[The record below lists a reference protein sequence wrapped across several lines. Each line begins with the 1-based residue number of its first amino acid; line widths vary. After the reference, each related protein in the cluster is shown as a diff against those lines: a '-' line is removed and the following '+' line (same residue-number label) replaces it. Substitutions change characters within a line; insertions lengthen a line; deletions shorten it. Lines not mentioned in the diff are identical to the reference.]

1 MFPKRIRSMRR
12 RRPRPPIAGIALPGG
27 LIVLILLSLQQALAL
42 PFWGMTPQ
50 TSPTP
55 TGTPTP
61 ERVLSSTPTL
71 PPPTAT
77 PPPTL
82 TPTPTGTPTPT
93 PYPFFQEPLPPS
105 DGTPRALRVPIL
117 MYHYISD
124 PPPGA
129 DRLRLDLSVRP
140 SQFEAHLQYL
150 RQAGYETVSLS
161 DLIFHLTQG
170 KPLPPRPVV
179 LTFDDGYRDA
189 YEEAFPLL
197 QRYGFRGTFFVL
209 TGRADEG
216 DPRYLSWEQIRRMSE
231 AGMEIQLHG
240 REHIPLNGRDEAFLF
255 YHIIGGKQ
263 SIEAHTG
270 RPVRFFAYPS
280 SVYDEALIRFLEGY
294 RFWGAV
300 TTAYGA
306 DERLENRFLWPR
318 IRIRGTDDVPQLAG
332 KLQGFA
338 GP

>member
-1 MFPKRIRSMRR
+1 MRR
-12 RRPRPPIAGIALPGG
+12 YRSWPLIAGIALPGG
-27 LIVLILLSLQQALAL
+27 LIVLIVLGLQQALAV
-42 PFWGMTPQ
+42 PSWG
-50 TSPTP
+50 TSALRALTP
-55 TGTPTP
+55 TGTSTLENPCTRMPTF
-61 ERVLSSTPTL
+61 L
-71 PPPTAT
+71 PPTAT
-77 PPPTL
+77 SLPTL

-105 DGTPRALRVPIL
+105 DGTPRALRVPLL

-170 KPLPPRPVV
+170 KPLPPRPIV

-197 QRYGFRGTFFVL
+197 QRYGFQGTFFVL
-209 TGRADEG
+209 TGRADEE

-240 REHIPLNGRDEAFLF
+240 REHIRLDGRDEAFLF

-280 SVYDEALIRFLEGY
+280 SIYDEALIRFLEGY
-294 RFWGAV
+294 WFWGAV

-318 IRIRGTDDVPQLAG
+318 IRIRGTDDVQRLAE
-332 KLQGFA
+332 KLRQI
-338 GP
+338 PRP